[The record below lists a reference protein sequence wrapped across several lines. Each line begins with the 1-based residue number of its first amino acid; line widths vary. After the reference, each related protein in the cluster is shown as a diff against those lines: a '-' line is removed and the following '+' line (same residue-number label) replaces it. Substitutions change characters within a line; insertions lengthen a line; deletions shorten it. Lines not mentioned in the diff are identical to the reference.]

1 MLQCAETSA
10 CARPQTPVDA
20 QVEKVMC
27 SGSTSY
33 FLYLATWNMPRMFR
47 NVKHL

>member
-1 MLQCAETSA
+1 MLHCAATSG
-10 CARPQTPVDA
+10 CARPQTLVDT

-27 SGSTSY
+27 SGSASY

-47 NVKHL
+47 NAKNL